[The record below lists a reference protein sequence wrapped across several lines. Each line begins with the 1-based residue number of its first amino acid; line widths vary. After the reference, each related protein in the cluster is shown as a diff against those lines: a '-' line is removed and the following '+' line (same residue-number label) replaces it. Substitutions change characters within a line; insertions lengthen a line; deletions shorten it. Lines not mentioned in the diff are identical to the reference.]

1 MLLTLE
7 LFLSLCLGNRYSL
20 ASSPALTNWRNM
32 SGADEATLDE
42 IKRLSGK
49 AETLRSAAL
58 LTGRRA
64 GALLAAQRRPQPRT
78 THTPSYN
85 AYKPYYSGRGRSGYF
100 PYSKFTPKPQTDIKQ
115 VQLGGETFK
124 SSKYKLTRQT
134 SMRHIHSLKDRT
146 SVGTVQPREH

>member
-1 MLLTLE
+1 
-7 LFLSLCLGNRYSL
+7 
-20 ASSPALTNWRNM
+20 M

-49 AETLRSAAL
+49 AETLPSAAL
-58 LTGRRA
+58 LTERHA
-64 GALLAAQRRPQPRT
+64 GALLAAQRQPYPRT
-78 THTPSYN
+78 APTPSYN
-85 AYKPYYSGRGRSGYF
+85 SYKSHYSGRGRGGYL
-100 PYSKFTPKPQTDIKQ
+100 PHSKFPPTTHTGIKQ

-146 SVGTVQPREH
+146 SVGAVQPREH